1 MFDRKLVV
9 RAVVVA
15 VAAAAIA
22 ACSSAPVESSSS
34 TGEALG
40 GACRPPCHWESNAGE
55 GRTGGS
61 LRQCVCDEPGSGS
74 GSGAGSGAAVIP
86 SILSVT
92 GVPRGAGD
100 QCGTADAVGLPPV
113 LAGLGCTTGMI
124 IDGQPVWAC
133 PSSVQ
138 VSPWDPI
145 GILSPTPIGGAC
157 FDSEGT
163 SIMRCARPCEATR
176 VVTSLTSNCLGS
188 PNAGWVLVIDAI
200 FDPQC
205 ITGGCA
211 GTCAIP
217 RPPVA
222 Q

>member
-15 VAAAAIA
+15 GAAAAIA

-34 TGEALG
+34 TGDALG
-40 GACRPPCHWESNAGE
+40 GVCRPPCHWESNAGE
-55 GRTGGS
+55 TRTGGT
-61 LRQCVCDEPGSGS
+61 LRQCVCDEPGTGT
-74 GSGAGSGAAVIP
+74 GGSGAAATP

-92 GVPRGAGD
+92 GVPSGAGD

-113 LAGLGCTTGMI
+113 LAGRGCTTGMI

-145 GILSPTPIGGAC
+145 GVLSPTPIGGAC
-157 FDSEGT
+157 YDSEGAL
-163 SIMRCARPCEATR
+163 IARCSRLCEATR
-176 VVTSLTSNCLGS
+176 VVTSITSNCLGS
-188 PNAGWVLVIDAI
+188 PNAGWELVIDAI
-200 FDPQC
+200 FDPVC
-205 ITGGCA
+205 GGGGCT

-217 RPPVA
+217 RPPTA